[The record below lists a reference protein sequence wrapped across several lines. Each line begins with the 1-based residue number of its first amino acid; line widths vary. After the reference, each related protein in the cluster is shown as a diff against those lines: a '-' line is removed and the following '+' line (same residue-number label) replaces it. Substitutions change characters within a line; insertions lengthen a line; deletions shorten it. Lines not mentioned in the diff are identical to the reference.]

1 MYFRNRS
8 DCIKQLRLETT
19 KDSKIKKTNKKNG
32 DNPSFLRDKKNT
44 LHLLNIKTKLTKHPK
59 LQSELLQILVVS
71 FFVYLGFVFYS
82 RSLEVSNEYPIELIK
97 TNKNNPLQLMSEDQ
111 YENWFFILKTS
122 LSCMLRWF
130 KSEI

>member
-1 MYFRNRS
+1 MYKAIETRNYQGF
-8 DCIKQLRLETT
+8 KN
-19 KDSKIKKTNKKNG
+19 KKTDKKNG

-59 LQSELLQILVVS
+59 VQSELLQILVVS
-71 FFVYLGFVFYS
+71 FFVYLGFMFYS
-82 RSLEVSNEYPIELIK
+82 ITRNRSLEVSNEYPIELIK

-111 YENWFFILKTS
+111 YENCFFNLKTS
-122 LSCMLRWF
+122 LSCMVRWF

>member
-1 MYFRNRS
+1 MYKAIETRNYQGF
-8 DCIKQLRLETT
+8 KN
-19 KDSKIKKTNKKNG
+19 KKTDKKNG

-44 LHLLNIKTKLTKHPK
+44 LHFLNIKTKLTKHPK

-97 TNKNNPLQLMSEDQ
+97 TNKKHPLQLMSEDQ

-122 LSCMLRWF
+122 LSWMVRWF

>member
-1 MYFRNRS
+1 MYKAIETRNYQGF
-8 DCIKQLRLETT
+8 KN
-19 KDSKIKKTNKKNG
+19 KKTDKKNG

-59 LQSELLQILVVS
+59 VQSELLQILVVS
-71 FFVYLGFVFYS
+71 FFVYLGFMFYS
-82 RSLEVSNEYPIELIK
+82 GSLEVSNEYPIELIK
-97 TNKNNPLQLMSEDQ
+97 TNKKHPLQLMSEDQ

-122 LSCMLRWF
+122 LSCMVRWF